1 MGHYS
6 VAFGKLCVELE
17 CEIGLLNA
25 DPNWRATQGQ
35 SGAEV
40 GEWKEPGFNL

>member
-17 CEIGLLNA
+17 CEISLLNA
-25 DPNWRATQGQ
+25 DPNWKATQSQ
-35 SGAEV
+35 RRAEV
-40 GEWKEPGFNL
+40 GE

>member
-17 CEIGLLNA
+17 CEISLLNA
-25 DPNWRATQGQ
+25 DSNQKAAQGQ
-35 SGAEV
+35 NRAKA